1 MLSSAI
7 KGGNVVLGYVIMVI
21 VLLAG
26 VTISMFESGDYL
38 NTLTSIK
45 GVNIFLSSGLT
56 IASALF
62 LNRFLLNYKFI
73 TLGNIAPGFFLLLF
87 LTGLPNQVDE
97 IKVLLSV
104 FLLIWMIRKMISLHN
119 VKHTYFPVFEI
130 GVLFGV
136 ITLITPQLT
145 AVSALFLIGL
155 TLVKPFTWRD
165 FIIPVLGFLFVILVG
180 LTFQFFTDQD
190 FSIVQIFHFEIH
202 QPTLKAKLNL
212 TQIVISGITAIE
224 FVFIFKLFAV
234 IEKKNIRQRV
244 HYWLWIWLSIFLLV
258 SLLFLQSPINKVE
271 LILIMGLPISVFS
284 VEFLESSIKTWQ
296 KELILFLLIAMIF
309 YIRIEPMLNL

>member
-7 KGGNVVLGYVIMVI
+7 KGGNIVLGYILMAI
-21 VLLAG
+21 ILLAG
-26 VTISMFESGDYL
+26 VCISILEPGEHL
-38 NTLTSIK
+38 NTLTSMN

-56 IASALF
+56 LASALF

-73 TLGNIAPGFFLLLF
+73 ALGNIAPGFFLVLF

-97 IKVLLSV
+97 IKVLLSI
-104 FLLIWMIRKMISLHN
+104 FLLIWMIRKLISLHN

-130 GVLFGV
+130 GVLFGI
-136 ITLITPQLT
+136 ITLITPQFT

-165 FIIPVLGFLFVILVG
+165 FIIPILGFLFVILVG
-180 LTFQFFTDQD
+180 LTYQFFADQD
-190 FSIVQIFHFEIH
+190 FSFVQIFHFELH
-202 QPTLKAKLNL
+202 KPSLKAKLNL
-212 TQIVISGITAIE
+212 TQLVISGITAIE

-244 HYWLWIWLSIFLLV
+244 HYWLWIWLSILLLI

-271 LILIMGLPISVFS
+271 LILIMGLPVSVFS

-296 KELILFLLIAMIF
+296 KELLIFLLILMVF
-309 YIRIEPMLNL
+309 YVRIEPLLKL